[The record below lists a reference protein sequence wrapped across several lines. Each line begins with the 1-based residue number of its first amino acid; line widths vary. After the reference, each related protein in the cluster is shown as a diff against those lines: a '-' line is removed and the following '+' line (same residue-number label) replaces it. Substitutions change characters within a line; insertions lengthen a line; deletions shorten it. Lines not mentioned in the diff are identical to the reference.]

1 MAWST
6 TGTRVK
12 ISKVPASTI
21 LFSRNGSTT
30 IRQVEVVETAE
41 IRGLTETAAND
52 LCGITENTTQTS
64 YYAKIDGDVYSFTAT
79 TGVKTEV
86 SGARRDDSGQ
96 WVVTERKTTYSVTP
110 SPLPSGW
117 GTTPLNERGEAI
129 TLSAGGKSYDVNID
143 FSSSRLWTF
152 AGHPVNQTIRSVMS
166 EIRYV
171 STEAAANALVT
182 ANTTDTVGN
191 TTLTHDVEYETG
203 PSDTKATMGGAWCTV
218 KTGVEKFA
226 SARYVSEKEGWCVNV
241 TTKTFGY
248 TANMVSSGNTGG
260 WHL

>member
-41 IRGLTETAAND
+41 IRGLTETAANN

-110 SPLPSGW
+110 SPLPQGW

-129 TLSAGGKSYDVNID
+129 TLSASGTSYDVTID

-152 AGHPVNQTIRSVMS
+152 NNKPVNQTIKAVAS

-171 STEAAANALVT
+171 TTKAAADALVT
-182 ANTTDTVGN
+182 ANTVDTVGD
-191 TTLTHDVEYETG
+191 TQLKMDGTITDVEGT
-203 PSDTKATMGGAWCTV
+203 TQTIVIAWCTV
-218 KTGVEKFA
+218 KTGTEKFA

-241 TTKTFGY
+241 TTKTYGY
-248 TANMVSSGNTGG
+248 SAAG

>member
-21 LFSRNGSTT
+21 LFSRNGSRT

-41 IRGLTETAAND
+41 IRGLTETAANN

-79 TGVKTEV
+79 TGTKTEV
-86 SGARRDDSGQ
+86 SGARKDDSGQ

-110 SPLPSGW
+110 SSLPSGW
-117 GTTPLNERGEAI
+117 GTTPLNEQGETI
-129 TLSAGGKSYDVNID
+129 SLSASGKSHDISID
-143 FSSSRLWTF
+143 FSASRLWTF
-152 AGHPVNQTIRSVMS
+152 AGHPVNQTIKVVMS

-171 STEAAANALVT
+171 TNKTAADALVT
-182 ANTTDTVGN
+182 SNTADNVGD
-191 TTLTHDVEYETG
+191 TTLTHDVSYNTG
-203 PSDTKATMGGAWCTV
+203 AGTTPSISEGAWCTV
-218 KTGVEKFA
+218 KTGTEKFA

-241 TTKTFGY
+241 TTKTYGY
-248 TANMVSSGNTGG
+248 SARMVTAGRTDG

>member
-41 IRGLTETAAND
+41 IRGLTETAANN

-86 SGARRDDSGQ
+86 SGARKDDSGQ

-110 SPLPSGW
+110 SPLPQGW

-129 TLSAGGKSYDVNID
+129 TLSASGKSYDVTID
-143 FSSSRLWTF
+143 FSSSRLWVF
-152 AGHPVNQTIRSVMS
+152 NNKPVNQTIKAVMS

-171 STEAAANALVT
+171 TTKAAADSLVT
-182 ANTTDTVGN
+182 ANTIDTVGDAQLKMDG
-191 TTLTHDVEYETG
+191 TITSASGSTQTIVI
-203 PSDTKATMGGAWCTV
+203 AWCTV
-218 KTGVEKFA
+218 KTGTEKFA

-241 TTKTFGY
+241 TTKTYGY
-248 TANMVSSGNTGG
+248 SAAG

>member
-12 ISKVPASTI
+12 ISNVPASTI

-41 IRGLTETAAND
+41 IRGLTETAANNM
-52 LCGITENTTQTS
+52 CGITENTTQTS

-110 SPLPSGW
+110 SSLPQGW
-117 GTTPLNERGEAI
+117 GTTPLNERGETI
-129 TLSAGGKSYDVNID
+129 ELSANGKSYDVTID

-152 AGHPVNQTIRSVMS
+152 NNKPVNQTIKAVMS

-171 STEAAANALVT
+171 TTKAAADALVT
-182 ANTTDTVGN
+182 ANTVDNVGDTQLKMDGTITGAGG
-191 TTLTHDVEYETG
+191 TTQTIVI
-203 PSDTKATMGGAWCTV
+203 AWCTV
-218 KTGVEKFA
+218 KTGTEKFA

-241 TTKTFGY
+241 TTKTY
-248 TANMVSSGNTGG
+248 SYSAAG
-260 WHL
+260 WHT

>member
-30 IRQVEVVETAE
+30 IRQVEVVETDE
-41 IRGLTETAAND
+41 IRGLTETAANN

-64 YYAKIDGDVYSFTAT
+64 YYAKIDGDVYAFTAT

-86 SGARRDDSGQ
+86 SGARKDDSGQ

-110 SPLPSGW
+110 SPLPQGW
-117 GTTPLNERGEAI
+117 GTTPLNEFGEAI
-129 TLSAGGKSYDVNID
+129 TLSASGKSYDITID
-143 FSSSRLWTF
+143 FSSSRLWVF
-152 AGHPVNQTIRSVMS
+152 NNKPVNQTIKAVVS

-171 STEAAANALVT
+171 TNKAAADSLVT
-182 ANTTDTVGN
+182 ANTIDTVGD
-191 TTLTHDVEYETG
+191 TTLKMDGTL
-203 PSDTKATMGGAWCTV
+203 TMANGTTQTITIAWCIV
-218 KTGVEKFA
+218 KTGTEKFA

-241 TTKTFGY
+241 TTKTYGY
-248 TANMVSSGNTGG
+248 SAAG

>member
-30 IRQVEVVETAE
+30 IRQVEVVETDE
-41 IRGLTETAAND
+41 IRGLTETAANN

-86 SGARRDDSGQ
+86 SGARKDDSGQ

-110 SPLPSGW
+110 SPLPQGW
-117 GTTPLNERGEAI
+117 GTTPLNEFGEAI
-129 TLSAGGKSYDVNID
+129 TLSASGKSYDITID
-143 FSSSRLWTF
+143 FSSSRLWVF
-152 AGHPVNQTIRSVMS
+152 NNKPVNQTIKAVVS

-171 STEAAANALVT
+171 TNKAAADSLVT
-182 ANTTDTVGN
+182 ANTIDTVGD
-191 TTLTHDVEYETG
+191 TTLKMDGTL
-203 PSDTKATMGGAWCTV
+203 TMANGTTQTITIAWCIV
-218 KTGVEKFA
+218 KTGTEKFA

-241 TTKTFGY
+241 TTKTYGY
-248 TANMVSSGNTGG
+248 SAAG

>member
-6 TGTRVK
+6 TGTRVR

-41 IRGLTETAAND
+41 IRGLTETAANN

-86 SGARRDDSGQ
+86 SGARKDDSGQ

-110 SPLPSGW
+110 SSLPQGW
-117 GTTPLNERGEAI
+117 GTTPLNERGETI
-129 TLSAGGKSYDVNID
+129 ELSANGKSYDVTID

-152 AGHPVNQTIRSVMS
+152 NGHPVNQTIKAVMS

-171 STEAAANALVT
+171 TTKAAADSLVT
-182 ANTTDTVGN
+182 ANTIDTVGDTQLKMDGTI
-191 TTLTHDVEYETG
+191 TTGTG
-203 PSDTKATMGGAWCTV
+203 TTQTITIAWCNV
-218 KTGVEKFA
+218 KTGTEKFA

-241 TTKTFGY
+241 TTKTY
-248 TANMVSSGNTGG
+248 SYSAAG
-260 WHL
+260 WHT